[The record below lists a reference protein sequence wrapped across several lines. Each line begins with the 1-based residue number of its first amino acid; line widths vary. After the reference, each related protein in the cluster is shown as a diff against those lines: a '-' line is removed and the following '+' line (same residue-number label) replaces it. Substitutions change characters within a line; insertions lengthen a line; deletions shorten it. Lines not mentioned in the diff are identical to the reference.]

1 MMTKYQLV
9 FVKLET
15 AMKKIIASIEARK
28 RLRLKRGFQAF
39 KNNNFEFKVADKL
52 NKRRKLVCAR
62 FELTLEMMLAAFN
75 RYHERSHLSEAFRT
89 MKEHSLTIKASEA
102 SRQKHLKKMTD
113 MQQDL
118 VKSIKKIENLNSKQ
132 EEIDQESSL
141 TKKKITEQQRYQK
154 DLEEREVKLNG
165 ELIQLLEK

>member
-1 MMTKYQLV
+1 MTKYQLV

-15 AMKKIIASIEARK
+15 AMKKIITSIEARK

-39 KNNNFEFKVADKL
+39 KNNNFEYKVADRL
-52 NKRRKLVCAR
+52 NKRRKLVCAK
-62 FELTLEMMLAAFN
+62 FELTLEMMLGAIG
-75 RYHERSHLSEAFRT
+75 RYQERAYISEAFRCL
-89 MKEHSLTIKASEA
+89 KEHSMTIKASEV

-132 EEIDQESSL
+132 EELD
-141 TKKKITEQQRYQK
+141 
-154 DLEEREVKLNG
+154 
-165 ELIQLLEK
+165 